1 MLTLPPSPILRSYS
15 VSCPAWHLSQS
26 NRHRVGPER
35 VLRAVRKRATMAG
48 ASGQASGLPRR
59 IALSSSTRGA
69 GDCIFCQI
77 VSRRASSNIVYED
90 EKYIAFLDIFPFS
103 RGHTLVCPK
112 EHGETIWDMKE
123 TDIAGLFRVASK
135 VSRAVVTAV
144 EADGF
149 RFVQNN
155 GEAANQ
161 VVAHVHVHVIPVKME
176 DKGRFGDR
184 KSLTQKEMDETAR
197 TIRAEM
203 DRA

>member
-1 MLTLPPSPILRSYS
+1 LKKIAFSSEMG
-15 VSCPAWHLSQS
+15 
-26 NRHRVGPER
+26 GPE
-35 VLRAVRKRATMAG
+35 
-48 ASGQASGLPRR
+48 
-59 IALSSSTRGA
+59 
-69 GDCIFCQI
+69 DCIFCKI
-77 VSRRASSNIVYED
+77 VSRKAPSNIVYED
-90 EKYIAFLDIFPFS
+90 DRYIAFLDIFPFS

-123 TDIAGLFRVASK
+123 DDIADLFQVASK

-176 DKGRFGDR
+176 DKGRFSER
-184 KSLTQKEMDETAR
+184 KRFMPAQMEETAR
-197 TIRAEM
+197 LIRAEM
-203 DRA
+203 ARP